1 MFADAWL
8 TREATDTYTSLRRT
22 VNFAAGREERMEQTW
37 RWFGPKDAAT
47 LAHARQAGA
56 TGIVTALHD
65 IPYGEIW
72 PIEAIRQRKAE
83 IEEADP
89 SLGLRWSVVE
99 SVPVHDHIKSGH
111 GDLKTLYANFAQT
124 LRNLGACGIRTVCYN
139 FMLVL
144 DWTRTDLAVP
154 LPGGGRA
161 LKFNI
166 HEVAAFDC
174 HILKRQG
181 AERDYAPAVLQRAS
195 RWMDETP
202 EAAKAGLLANIMA
215 GLPGA
220 FKRYGVEEL
229 RDAIAEQSRMT
240 HERLRANL
248 VQFLE
253 NVLPAAEEAG
263 VSMCIHPDDPPR
275 DIMGLSRI
283 VRNAEDIAFI
293 LDAVP
298 SPNSGLTLCSGSLG
312 ANPENDV
319 PAIAERFAPKIFFAH
334 LRNVSKEADGSF
346 MEAEHLG
353 GDVDMVAVIDVLLN
367 EERRRRKDGLPRS
380 LIPFRPDHG
389 HELID
394 DVTRATH
401 PGYPVIGRLRGL
413 AELRGVM
420 TALERNKMASA
431 G

>member
-1 MFADAWL
+1 
-8 TREATDTYTSLRRT
+8 
-22 VNFAAGREERMEQTW
+22 MEQTW

-47 LAHARQAGA
+47 LEHARQAGA

-65 IPYGEIW
+65 IPYGEVW
-72 PIEAIRQRKAE
+72 PVEAIRERKTL
-83 IEEADP
+83 IEADP

-99 SVPVHDHIKSGH
+99 SVPVHDHIKYGR
-111 GDLKTLYANFAQT
+111 GDLKTLYGNFAQT
-124 LRNLGACGIRTVCYN
+124 LRNLGACGIETVCYN

-174 HILKRQG
+174 HILQRPG
-181 AERDYAPAVLQRAS
+181 SERDYSSAVLQRAS
-195 RWMDETP
+195 EWMDATP
-202 EAAKAGLLANIMA
+202 EASKTKLLANIMA

-220 FKRYGVEEL
+220 FKRYDIDEL
-229 RDAIAEQSRMT
+229 RDVVAEQAETT
-240 HERLRANL
+240 HDKLRTNL

-253 NVLPAAEEAG
+253 NVLPAAEAAG

-275 DIMGLSRI
+275 DLFGLARI
-283 VRNAEDIAFI
+283 VKNAEDIDFV
-293 LDAVP
+293 LNAVP

-312 ANPENDV
+312 ANPANDV
-319 PAIAERFAPKIFFAH
+319 AAIAKKFAPKIFFAH
-334 LRNVSKEADGSF
+334 LRNVAREADGSF

-353 GDVDMVAVIDVLLN
+353 GDVDMVAVVDALLA
-367 EERRRRKDGLPRS
+367 EQRHRRAEGLPRA
-380 LIPFRPDHG
+380 LLPFRPDHG

-394 DVTRATH
+394 DVTRPTH

-420 TALERNKMASA
+420 TALSHQYGHAF